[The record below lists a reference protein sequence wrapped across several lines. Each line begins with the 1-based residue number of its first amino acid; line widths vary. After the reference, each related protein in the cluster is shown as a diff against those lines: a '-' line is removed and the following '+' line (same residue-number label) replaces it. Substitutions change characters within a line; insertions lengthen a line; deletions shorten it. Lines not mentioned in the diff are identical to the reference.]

1 MITME
6 EATAAMMKMK
16 VPTTLPQRK
25 ARIDIPITKMLLTAK
40 SLPWRLR
47 TVVKTRLMKLLR
59 KIVSTN

>member
-1 MITME
+1 ME
-6 EATAAMMKMK
+6 AATAAMMKMK
-16 VPTTLPQRK
+16 VPTTLQQRK

-40 SLPWRLR
+40 SLQWRLR